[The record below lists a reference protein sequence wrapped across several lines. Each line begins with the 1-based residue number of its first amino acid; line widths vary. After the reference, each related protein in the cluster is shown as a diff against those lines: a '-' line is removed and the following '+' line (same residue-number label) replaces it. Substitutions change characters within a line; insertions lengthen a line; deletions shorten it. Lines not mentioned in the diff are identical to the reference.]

1 LLSDNEFRNLR
12 NKELYKLIKSKD
24 SLIEEIYKTYDNNRI
39 VMLHSGRSR
48 RAYSYQQQ
56 QQIEIL
62 ETTFD
67 FANKYLNYCHIYGTY
82 DVFTKEIEILTD
94 AFSSIK
100 ILKKDSL
107 IANHVNGINLNKD
120 LELNYNYEKYKIQS
134 FSKEDFIF
142 INNVTKDTITDH
154 IYFNYMN
161 SSPLADS
168 SLLK

>member
-1 LLSDNEFRNLR
+1 
-12 NKELYKLIKSKD
+12 
-24 SLIEEIYKTYDNNRI
+24 
-39 VMLHSGRSR
+39 MLHSGRSR

-120 LELNYNYEKYKIQS
+120 LEFNYNYEKYKIQS